1 MRYRINAPQVSSET
15 IEGETIVI
23 DFISGAYFSTDKLGA
38 VIWEKLKVGLSPEHI
53 VNEIKQHY
61 PDQGEACGLTI
72 ASFIAQLESEKLMVI
87 DSGEGESATAASQEQ
102 ACYPESYAA
111 PVLNKYTDM
120 QDLLLLD
127 PIHETDNQGW
137 PVRKKK
143 DGE

>member
-1 MRYRINAPQVSSET
+1 MHYRINVPQVSSET
-15 IEGETIVI
+15 IDGEAIII

-53 VNEIKQHY
+53 VSEIKEHY
-61 PDQGEACGLTI
+61 PDRGEECVRTI
-72 ASFIAQLESEKLMVI
+72 THFIAQVESEKLVVA
-87 DSGEGESATAASQEQ
+87 DSAENNTAAAANPDQ
-102 ACYPESYAA
+102 AFYPDIFVA

-127 PIHETDNQGW
+127 PIHETDDQGW
-137 PVRKKK
+137 PVRKKQ

>member
-38 VIWEKLKVGLSPEHI
+38 LIWEKLKVGLSPEHI
-53 VNEIKQHY
+53 VAEIKQHY
-61 PDQGEACGLTI
+61 PDQGEACGQTI
-72 ASFIAQLESEKLMVI
+72 ASFIAQLESEKLVVI
-87 DSGEGESATAASQEQ
+87 DSGEGESAAAVIQDQ

-127 PIHETDNQGW
+127 PIHDTDDQGW
-137 PVRKKK
+137 PVRKK
-143 DGE
+143 